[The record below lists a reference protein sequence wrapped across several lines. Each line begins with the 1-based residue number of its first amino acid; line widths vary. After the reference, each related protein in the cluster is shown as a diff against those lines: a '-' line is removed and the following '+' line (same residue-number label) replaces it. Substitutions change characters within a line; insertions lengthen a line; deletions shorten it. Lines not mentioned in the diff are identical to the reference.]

1 MCKLNKKGGD
11 YQMILGIKRYTS
23 PSYLV
28 GKSLAYA
35 TKFIISNIKN
45 KGEMKNVQQQRKQK

>member
-1 MCKLNKKGGD
+1 
-11 YQMILGIKRYTS
+11 MILGIKRYTS

-35 TKFIISNIKN
+35 TKFIVSNIKN